1 MNSSTTTIVLL
12 SAALALAIM
21 VLQAKPSNATDSTGI
36 LDKLREKFANARSAR
51 LQKNAVNDT
60 ASPSIAGET
69 RDSHRLRFME
79 RIARRPH
86 GNSTQTFNDTTN
98 TEKFRNVNTVSMII
112 RVEKFRTICTDQQ
125 TLKSNGEC
133 AEKFPDDR

>member
-36 LDKLREKFANARSAR
+36 VDKLREKFANARSAR

-60 ASPSIAGET
+60 ASPSIADET

-86 GNSTQTFNDTTN
+86 GNGTQTFNDTTN